1 MYWIMIFILA
11 GFLVLLLL
19 ARRQEATPETPS
31 LLKPFYKVSMYLYKK
46 ISSRFT
52 GIFASVQVEKDLLR
66 LHPGEAGECVKT
78 EYYVKKTAVFLAI
91 IFVGA
96 LFGAAARFSSQGAV
110 ILDANGELM
119 RGNYREGARKIDL
132 KAEYGQQQM
141 HFQVDVEPI
150 LLSGA
155 EVDALFAD
163 FLDRLPGCILG
174 DNESLDKVVCD
185 LKLTKN
191 YENFPIDVQWESSKP
206 GTLSSTGQLYTVEK
220 REEVILGLQMR
231 YGKYNLTEEIKVT
244 LLPPDISEEE
254 QLYQEM
260 EEMLQRSQEE
270 SMEQETWRLPAEW
283 HGEGIRWSQSVEDNS
298 ILLWG
303 VSVVTAFTIFLLSD
317 RDLHQQLEKR
327 KKSLKR
333 EYPAI
338 VHKLALFVGAG
349 MTIRGAFQKLA
360 GDYEADC
367 RKGGSQISAYEEVL
381 YTCRELRSGVSEGA
395 SYEHFGKR
403 TELQEYIRLSTLLA
417 QNLKKGNSTLLERL
431 REEADKAAEE
441 RLQQSKKLGEEAGT
455 KLLVPMVLMLA
466 VVMAM
471 IMIPALSNM

>member
-1 MYWIMIFILA
+1 MYWIMLFISA
-11 GFLVLLLL
+11 GFLVLLFL
-19 ARRQEATPETPS
+19 ARKQDTAPDTPS
-31 LLKPFYKVSMYLYKK
+31 LLKPFYKAAMYLYKK
-46 ISSRFT
+46 ICSRVT

-78 EYYVKKTAVFLAI
+78 EYYVKKMAIFLAI
-91 IFVGA
+91 IVLGS
-96 LFGAAARFSSQGAV
+96 LFGAAARFSAQGAV
-110 ILDANGELM
+110 ILGEDGSLV

-141 HFQVDVEPI
+141 HFQVNVEPI
-150 LLSGA
+150 LLTGEEA
-155 EVDALFAD
+155 DTLFTD
-163 FLDRLPGCILG
+163 FLDKLPACILG
-174 DNESLDKVVCD
+174 ENESLDKVVCD
-185 LKLTKN
+185 LTLAKN
-191 YENFPIDVQWESSKP
+191 YEDFPIDVQWESSKP
-206 GTLSSTGQLYTVEK
+206 GTLSSTGRLYTVEEK
-220 REEVILGLQMR
+220 EEVTLELQLS
-231 YGKYNLTEEIKVT
+231 YGEYKMTEEIKVT
-244 LLPPDISEEE
+244 VLPPEISEEE

-260 EEMLQRSQEE
+260 EELLRRSQEE
-270 SMEQETWRLPAEW
+270 SMEQETWKLPAEW
-283 HGEGIRWSQSVEDNS
+283 RGEGIRWSQSVEDNS
-298 ILLWG
+298 ILLWI
-303 VSVVTAFTIFLLSD
+303 VSVVTAFMVFMLSD
-317 RDLHQQLEKR
+317 KDLHQQIEKR
-327 KKSLKR
+327 KKSLKK
-333 EYPAI
+333 EYPGM

-367 RKGGSQISAYEEVL
+367 RDGGSQISAYEEVL